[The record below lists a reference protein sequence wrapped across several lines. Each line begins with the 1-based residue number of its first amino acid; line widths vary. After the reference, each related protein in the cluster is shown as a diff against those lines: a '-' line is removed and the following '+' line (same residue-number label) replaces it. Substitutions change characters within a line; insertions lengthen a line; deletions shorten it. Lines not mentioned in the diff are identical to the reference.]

1 MQRPALKKFAKR
13 LLQIGLP
20 LAILAGFL
28 YQVRNDWSTLTAHAF
43 QWNPWLLAI
52 AFLGFLL
59 VELSYGLIWQSILAR
74 LGSRLDLRTSLRIYL
89 GSEFV
94 RYIPGNVWHVL
105 TRILWV
111 SKYGVTRPI
120 AFASMTIE
128 LITKLAAGVLVF
140 AASLFFWRDLGAIS
154 QASAGTLIVVVGAA
168 TMLGLLV
175 VLYPPVLNALLN
187 FALRLLKREAVVLTL
202 RYRDILLITLAWC
215 VSWSVAGCAFYVLLL
230 ALWPAA
236 PLAALPICIG
246 IYAIAW
252 DVGFVSF
259 ITPSGLGF
267 REATIIGLF
276 ALALPLPAGLGTI
289 IAFLSRLVS
298 TMAELLCVS
307 IAYLSGVRQVR
318 AVQQQA
324 SPGDN
329 NGSKDEETSP
339 AEASMSVTAEGGTHS
354 VYMTNA
360 EDLGNM
366 DQAIWSVL
374 HGQLLHQT
382 ICNPVTDTNCYSL
395 AGISRFAIHFEPML
409 FVVSLFYL
417 IWPDPRM
424 LQIIQTLVVASG
436 AFPAFWLARL
446 RLRSDLAG
454 VVMAALYLLYPMQQW
469 AVVNDFHAVTF
480 TAAFLFFTLYFMYTR
495 RTIWLFVFAI
505 LAMACKEEIPV
516 LVALFGLWSIVFQ
529 QRLRSG
535 LALILL
541 ASAWAIV
548 GLFVVPHIF
557 SPTGHSLLTAR
568 YTDLGNSPLAIAKTI
583 LLHPIYILKHYV
595 LEHNHFFYIRVLLTP
610 AGYLPLLA
618 PWVLV
623 LALPTIALNL
633 LSSYPNMY
641 SGLYQYNAEIV
652 PVLVFSTIE
661 AIVLIIWVAQWC
673 IARIHQRSQ
682 QALPAEN
689 EAVRTR
695 RVDYWIH
702 GSLLAVLL
710 VFVMVNAVRAD
721 YARSPMPFAQGFHWP
736 VRTAHTDLA
745 QHFIDMIPPDA
756 SVSAQ
761 SALVPHISH
770 RTDIYL
776 FPYADNQADY
786 IFLDVTGDI
795 YPFFAHAYVTE
806 VKKVL
811 LSGNYGIMAAQDGYL
826 LLKRGLPSPGLS
838 PGSPFQSGE
847 NALVNLP
854 DSFCSFVRVA
864 LQQVMNPLQV
874 TFTSSKPPAMMNL
887 IGYGVATPQVFS
899 LSTSYMQVGTYWQV
913 SAPVTLPLQAEA
925 LIVDKN
931 GQEHLA
937 TTYFPGISWCPS
949 TKWQPGTVV
958 QISSGIFYLG
968 AIPTGIAHVSIA
980 LLPLAHPSSTILDV
994 QDRLSLHIV
1003 NAPGTV
1009 AATQGTNALQLA
1021 TIQLAP

>member
-1 MQRPALKKFAKR
+1 MTSPTWRKR
-13 LLQIGLP
+13 LS
-20 LAILAGFL
+20 
-28 YQVRNDWSTLTAHAF
+28 VWR
-43 QWNPWLLAI
+43 
-52 AFLGFLL
+52 
-59 VELSYGLIWQSILAR
+59 
-74 LGSRLDLRTSLRIYL
+74 SRLY
-89 GSEFV
+89 
-94 RYIPGNVWHVL
+94 
-105 TRILWV
+105 
-111 SKYGVTRPI
+111 
-120 AFASMTIE
+120 
-128 LITKLAAGVLVF
+128 
-140 AASLFFWRDLGAIS
+140 
-154 QASAGTLIVVVGAA
+154 
-168 TMLGLLV
+168 
-175 VLYPPVLNALLN
+175 LYPPPEPMPRTWLFWLATSLVALLAAA
-187 FALRLLKREAVVLTL
+187 FSAFFIIYLTT
-202 RYRDILLITLAWC
+202 R
-215 VSWSVAGCAFYVLLL
+215 
-230 ALWPAA
+230 
-236 PLAALPICIG
+236 
-246 IYAIAW
+246 
-252 DVGFVSF
+252 
-259 ITPSGLGF
+259 
-267 REATIIGLF
+267 
-276 ALALPLPAGLGTI
+276 
-289 IAFLSRLVS
+289 
-298 TMAELLCVS
+298 
-307 IAYLSGVRQVR
+307 
-318 AVQQQA
+318 
-324 SPGDN
+324 
-329 NGSKDEETSP
+329 
-339 AEASMSVTAEGGTHS
+339 HS

-436 AFPAFWLARL
+436 AFPAFSLARL
-446 RLRSDLAG
+446 
-454 VVMAALYLLYPMQQW
+454 
-469 AVVNDFHAVTF
+469 
-480 TAAFLFFTLYFMYTR
+480 
-495 RTIWLFVFAI
+495 
-505 LAMACKEEIPV
+505 
-516 LVALFGLWSIVFQ
+516 
-529 QRLRSG
+529 RLRSG

-568 YTDLGNSPLAIAKTI
+568 YTDLGNSPLGIAKTI

-736 VRTAHTDLA
+736 VRTAHTHLA

-795 YPFFAHAYVTE
+795 YPFFAHDYVTE

-826 LLKRGLPSPGLS
+826 
-838 PGSPFQSGE
+838 
-847 NALVNLP
+847 
-854 DSFCSFVRVA
+854 
-864 LQQVMNPLQV
+864 
-874 TFTSSKPPAMMNL
+874 
-887 IGYGVATPQVFS
+887 
-899 LSTSYMQVGTYWQV
+899 
-913 SAPVTLPLQAEA
+913 
-925 LIVDKN
+925 
-931 GQEHLA
+931 
-937 TTYFPGISWCPS
+937 
-949 TKWQPGTVV
+949 
-958 QISSGIFYLG
+958 
-968 AIPTGIAHVSIA
+968 
-980 LLPLAHPSSTILDV
+980 
-994 QDRLSLHIV
+994 
-1003 NAPGTV
+1003 
-1009 AATQGTNALQLA
+1009 
-1021 TIQLAP
+1021 

>member
-1 MQRPALKKFAKR
+1 MTSSSWRKR
-13 LLQIGLP
+13 LS
-20 LAILAGFL
+20 
-28 YQVRNDWSTLTAHAF
+28 VWR
-43 QWNPWLLAI
+43 
-52 AFLGFLL
+52 
-59 VELSYGLIWQSILAR
+59 
-74 LGSRLDLRTSLRIYL
+74 SRLY
-89 GSEFV
+89 
-94 RYIPGNVWHVL
+94 
-105 TRILWV
+105 
-111 SKYGVTRPI
+111 
-120 AFASMTIE
+120 
-128 LITKLAAGVLVF
+128 
-140 AASLFFWRDLGAIS
+140 
-154 QASAGTLIVVVGAA
+154 
-168 TMLGLLV
+168 
-175 VLYPPVLNALLN
+175 LYPPPEPMPRTRLFWLATGLVALLAAA
-187 FALRLLKREAVVLTL
+187 FSAFFIIYLTT
-202 RYRDILLITLAWC
+202 RHN
-215 VSWSVAGCAFYVLLL
+215 V
-230 ALWPAA
+230 
-236 PLAALPICIG
+236 
-246 IYAIAW
+246 
-252 DVGFVSF
+252 
-259 ITPSGLGF
+259 
-267 REATIIGLF
+267 
-276 ALALPLPAGLGTI
+276 
-289 IAFLSRLVS
+289 
-298 TMAELLCVS
+298 
-307 IAYLSGVRQVR
+307 YL
-318 AVQQQA
+318 
-324 SPGDN
+324 
-329 NGSKDEETSP
+329 
-339 AEASMSVTAEGGTHS
+339 
-354 VYMTNA
+354 TNA

-417 IWPDPRM
+417 IWPDPQM

-454 VVMAALYLLYPMQQW
+454 VAMAALYLLYPMQQW

-495 RTIWLFVFAI
+495 RTTWLFVFAI

-516 LVALFGLWSIVFQ
+516 LIALFGLWSIVFQ

-535 LALILL
+535 LALTLL
-541 ASAWAIV
+541 ASAWAVV

-568 YTDLGNSPLAIAKTI
+568 YTDLGNSPLGVAKTI
-583 LLHPIYILKHYV
+583 LLHPIYILKQYV
-595 LEHNHFFYIRVLLTP
+595 LEHNHLFYIRVLLTP

-652 PVLVFSTIE
+652 PVLVFSTVE

-673 IARIHQRSQ
+673 VARIRQRSQ
-682 QALPAEN
+682 QAPQAEN
-689 EAVRTR
+689 AAVRAR

-702 GSLLAVLL
+702 GTLLAVLL

-756 SVSAQ
+756 AVSAQ

-770 RTDIYL
+770 RTNIYL

-786 IFLDVTGDI
+786 IFLDVTSDI
-795 YPFFAHAYVTE
+795 YPYFAHDYVTE

-838 PGSPFQSGE
+838 PDSPFQSGE

-854 DSFCSFVRVA
+854 DSFCSFVRIA
-864 LQQVMNPLQV
+864 PQQVTNPLQV
-874 TFTSSKPPAMMNL
+874 TFTSSKPPATMNL

-899 LSTSYMQVGTYWQV
+899 LSTSYMQVVTYWQV

-949 TKWQPGTVV
+949 TKWQPGNVV

-980 LLPLAHPSSTILDV
+980 LLPLAHPSGTILDV

-1009 AATQGTNALQLA
+1009 HATQGTNALQLA

>member
-1 MQRPALKKFAKR
+1 MTSPTWRKR
-13 LLQIGLP
+13 LS
-20 LAILAGFL
+20 
-28 YQVRNDWSTLTAHAF
+28 VWR
-43 QWNPWLLAI
+43 
-52 AFLGFLL
+52 
-59 VELSYGLIWQSILAR
+59 
-74 LGSRLDLRTSLRIYL
+74 SRLY
-89 GSEFV
+89 
-94 RYIPGNVWHVL
+94 
-105 TRILWV
+105 
-111 SKYGVTRPI
+111 
-120 AFASMTIE
+120 
-128 LITKLAAGVLVF
+128 
-140 AASLFFWRDLGAIS
+140 
-154 QASAGTLIVVVGAA
+154 
-168 TMLGLLV
+168 
-175 VLYPPVLNALLN
+175 LYPPPEPMPRTWLFWLATSLVALLAAA
-187 FALRLLKREAVVLTL
+187 FSAFFIIYLTT
-202 RYRDILLITLAWC
+202 R
-215 VSWSVAGCAFYVLLL
+215 
-230 ALWPAA
+230 
-236 PLAALPICIG
+236 
-246 IYAIAW
+246 
-252 DVGFVSF
+252 
-259 ITPSGLGF
+259 
-267 REATIIGLF
+267 
-276 ALALPLPAGLGTI
+276 
-289 IAFLSRLVS
+289 
-298 TMAELLCVS
+298 
-307 IAYLSGVRQVR
+307 
-318 AVQQQA
+318 
-324 SPGDN
+324 
-329 NGSKDEETSP
+329 
-339 AEASMSVTAEGGTHS
+339 HS

-382 ICNPVTDTNCYSL
+382 ICNP

-446 RLRSDLAG
+446 RLRNELAG
-454 VVMAALYLLYPMQQW
+454 VAIAALYLLYPVQQW

-495 RTIWLFVFAI
+495 RTVWLFVFAI

-568 YTDLGNSPLAIAKTI
+568 YASLGNSPLGVAKTI

-595 LEHNHFFYIRVLLTP
+595 LEHNHLFYLRVLLTP

-633 LSSYPNMY
+633 FSSYPNMY
-641 SGLYQYNAEIV
+641 SGLYQYSAEIV
-652 PVLVFSTIE
+652 PVLVFSTVE
-661 AIVLIIWVAQWC
+661 AIVLIIWVVQWC
-673 IARIHQRSQ
+673 IARIRQRSER
-682 QALPAEN
+682 AAPADN
-689 EAVRTR
+689 PPVRPGSANR
-695 RVDYWIH
+695 WIH
-702 GSLLAVLL
+702 ATLLAVLL
-710 VFVMVNAVRAD
+710 GFVLVNVVRAD

-745 QHFIDMIPPDA
+745 QHFIDMIPPEA
-756 SVSAQ
+756 PVSAQ
-761 SALVPHISH
+761 SGLVPHISH
-770 RTDIYL
+770 RTNIYL

-795 YPFFAHAYVTE
+795 YPFFSHDYVTE

-811 LSGNYGIMAAQDGYL
+811 LSGNYGILAAQDGYL
-826 LLKRGLPSPGLS
+826 LLKRGLPSTGVS
-838 PGSPFQSGE
+838 AGSPFQSGE

-854 DSFCSFVRVA
+854 ESFCSFVRVA
-864 LQQVMNPLQV
+864 PRQATNPLQV
-874 TFTSSKPPAMMNL
+874 TFTSSKPSATMNL
-887 IGYGVATPQVFS
+887 VGYGVATPQIFS
-899 LSTSYMQVGTYWQV
+899 LSTSYMQVITYWQV
-913 SAPVTLPLQAEA
+913 SAPVTLPLQVIA
-925 LIVDKN
+925 LIVDKS

-937 TTYFPGISWCPS
+937 TTYFPGISWCPT
-949 TKWQPGTVV
+949 TKWQPGTVL

-994 QDRLSLHIV
+994 QDRLSLHIM

-1009 AATQGTNALQLA
+1009 TATQGTNTLQLA
-1021 TIQLAP
+1021 TIELAP